1 VRGVSSGNPS
11 QAFLHLGAS
20 PEASNGCHIEPFC
33 ERLCR
38 AGGASREPAVP
49 TSQGALIRPPQL
61 RDEGVTAELPSHA
74 CRPDKTLHR
83 GTGSMV
89 FVGHSLLRMRNP
101 VEEGSAPVVTRLPSL
116 RTQQVFESPGFSP
129 RSQWRWSP
137 PALSFSECNDSRR
150 FRLPTMLSI
159 AGLPAYLYGDLVV
172 GPLSAFSLHVGRIP
186 AFRKGPY
193 IYRHLE

>member
-1 VRGVSSGNPS
+1 VRGVSSGKPS
-11 QAFLHLGAS
+11 QAFLPPGHVSRGLEWPS
-20 PEASNGCHIEPFC
+20 Y
-33 ERLCR
+33 R
-38 AGGASREPAVP
+38 AILRKTFAGLVVREEKQPAAP
-49 TSQGALIRPPQL
+49 TGHFRPPQL

-74 CRPDKTLHR
+74 CRTDKSLLR
-83 GTGSMV
+83 GTGSNMS
-89 FVGHSLLRMRNP
+89 VGFNLLRKRNP

-116 RTQQVFESPGFSP
+116 RTRQVFESPGFSP